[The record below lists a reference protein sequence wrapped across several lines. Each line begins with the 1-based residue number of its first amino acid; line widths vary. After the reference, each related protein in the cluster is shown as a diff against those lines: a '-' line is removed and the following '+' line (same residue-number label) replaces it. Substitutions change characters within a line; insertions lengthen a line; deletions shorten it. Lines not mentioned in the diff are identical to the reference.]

1 MSIDLFGLLP
11 EELDAQ
17 LGELGAE
24 RYRADQLLK
33 AVYQQGAQSIEA
45 IDVLPA
51 ALRGKLTE
59 LGYTVRLDDSVR
71 TVVSEDGETT
81 KALLPMESGT
91 LIESVLMQYGPE
103 RGRPRNTVCVST
115 QAGCAMACVFCAT
128 GQMGFE
134 RNLEAGEVVR
144 QVMHFERVLK
154 ARGQR
159 VTNLVFMGMGEPLA
173 NYQATVRAVR
183 ILTHPRALGLG
194 QRRITISTVGIVRAI
209 ERLADEDLQVGLAI
223 SLHAPGNE
231 LRRELV
237 PTASPHSVDD
247 LVSAAE
253 AYEKKTGRRVSY
265 EYALIAGV
273 NDTPEVAA
281 ALARLLGP
289 RRAHLNVIP
298 LNPTA
303 GAFARPSRND
313 VRRFMSTVAAA
324 GVNCTVRIEKGVEI
338 SAACGQL
345 RTSEG
350 MVSVRAVAPGDQ

>member
-1 MSIDLFGLLP
+1 
-11 EELDAQ
+11 
-17 LGELGAE
+17 
-24 RYRADQLLK
+24 
-33 AVYQQGAQSIEA
+33 
-45 IDVLPA
+45 
-51 ALRGKLTE
+51 
-59 LGYTVRLDDSVR
+59 
-71 TVVSEDGETT
+71 
-81 KALLPMESGT
+81 
-91 LIESVLMQYGPE
+91 
-103 RGRPRNTVCVST
+103 
-115 QAGCAMACVFCAT
+115 
-128 GQMGFE
+128 
-134 RNLEAGEVVR
+134 
-144 QVMHFERVLK
+144 
-154 ARGQR
+154 
-159 VTNLVFMGMGEPLA
+159 
-173 NYQATVRAVR
+173 
-183 ILTHPRALGLG
+183 LG